1 LLTDNDAYLQH
12 FLIFAETQQFL
23 FMLKYFLPLLVLFIS
38 TSVFAQKQQSSRKD
52 YIQKYY
58 KLAISEMERSGIP
71 ASIILAQGCW
81 ESQNGNSV
89 LATEG
94 NNHFGI
100 KCKSEWTGKKIYH
113 DDDAKHECFRKYAH
127 AEASFIDHSDFLMA
141 GSRYDF
147 LFQLDPKDYAG
158 WAKGLK
164 KAGYAT
170 DPIYAERLVK
180 IIEEFKL
187 FVYDE
192 YGDNRQLASI
202 PQQKQEPEKPKVG
215 NTNLVKTIGSYKI
228 EMRNGLRTIV
238 VPEGETYES
247 LTKKLKLKDWE
258 IYTYNDFGKG
268 KQPRV
273 NEILYIEAKYKKANR
288 HHKQHVTENGDTM
301 HYIAQRYGLKLR
313 PLLGR
318 NRMNEGDEPAA
329 GQIVYLRNKR
339 PRRG

>member
-1 LLTDNDAYLQH
+1 MN
-12 FLIFAETQQFL
+12 
-23 FMLKYFLPLLVLFIS
+23 KYFLPVIALFLTVS
-38 TSVFAQKQQSSRKD
+38 AFAQRQYTREEYIKQ
-52 YIQKYY
+52 YY
-58 KLAISEMERSGIP
+58 PLAISEMERSGIP

-81 ESQNGNSV
+81 ESQNGNSE
-89 LATEG
+89 LAIQG

-127 AEASFIDHSDFLMA
+127 AEASYIDHSDFLMT
-141 GSRYDF
+141 GSRYSF

-158 WAKGLK
+158 WARGLK

-180 IIEEFKL
+180 IIEDFKL

-202 PQQKQEPEKPKVG
+202 PQQKKEPEKPVVSNSK
-215 NTNLVKTIGSYKI
+215 LVKTNGSYKI

-238 VPEGETYES
+238 VAEGDTYES

-268 KQPRV
+268 RQPRP

-288 HHKQHVTENGDTM
+288 QHKQHVTENGDTM

-313 PLLGR
+313 PLLRR
-318 NRMNEGDEPAA
+318 NRMSQGDEPAE